1 MENSTNKQQLNQA
14 DIELKLINL
23 HKAKEQNLKKQLLE
37 ERGANNIIKLTK
49 LSQEYREI
57 LSEIFETEALI
68 NNIDDVPIE
77 IYKYG
82 RWYDLRKE

>member
-23 HKAKEQNLKKQLLE
+23 HTAKQQNLKKQLLE
-37 ERGANNIIKLTK
+37 ERAANNIIKLTK
-49 LSQEYREI
+49 LSQEYQEI
-57 LSEIFETEALI
+57 LLEIFETEALLKNFNDI
-68 NNIDDVPIE
+68 PIE

-82 RWYDLRKE
+82 RWYDLREE

>member
-1 MENSTNKQQLNQA
+1 M
-14 DIELKLINL
+14 

>member
-68 NNIDDVPIE
+68 NNINDVPIE

>member
-23 HKAKEQNLKKQLLE
+23 HKAKEQNLEKQLLE

-57 LSEIFETEALI
+57 LLEIFETEALI
-68 NNIDDVPIE
+68 NNINDVPIE

>member
-82 RWYDLRKE
+82 NWYDLRKE

>member
-57 LSEIFETEALI
+57 LTEIFETEALI
-68 NNIDDVPIE
+68 NNIKDVPID
-77 IYKYG
+77 IYNYG

>member
-37 ERGANNIIKLTK
+37 ERGANNIIRLTK

-68 NNIDDVPIE
+68 NNINDVPIE

>member
-57 LSEIFETEALI
+57 LLEIFETEALI
-68 NNIDDVPIE
+68 NNINDVPIE